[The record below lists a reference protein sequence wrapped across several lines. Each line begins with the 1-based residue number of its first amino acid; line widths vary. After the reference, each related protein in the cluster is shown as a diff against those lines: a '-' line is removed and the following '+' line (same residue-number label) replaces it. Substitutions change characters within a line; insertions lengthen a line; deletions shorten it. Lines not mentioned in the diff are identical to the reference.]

1 VLTGS
6 VVVERPEIDRG
17 DGWDAAVA
25 RGKGFAD
32 LKVSGAAPAP
42 YRALDLIAA
51 AKDSDRD
58 RGFAAEDEALADLIM
73 SEELRSG
80 LYAFDLVNKR
90 PVHRTSRSPAR
101 SARSASSAPV

>member
-1 VLTGS
+1 M
-6 VVVERPEIDRG
+6 PE
-17 DGWDAAVA
+17 A
-25 RGKGFAD
+25 RASAD

-51 AKDSDRD
+51 AKDNDRD

-90 PVHRTSRSPAR
+90 AKRPPERRTSRWPAR
-101 SARSASSAPV
+101 SPRSASSAPV